1 MNNVPTSS
9 SAAPSR
15 CAGAGP
21 AAAASKCRYQIDGT
35 FACGAPVP
43 IASLGCAGT
52 EGIGMTVVRHTS
64 GPAVTGTSLTYR
76 HPLSSPMDMNAFD
89 RSIAM

>member
-1 MNNVPTSS
+1 MNNAPTSS
-9 SAAPSR
+9 SSSPPSR
-15 CAGAGP
+15 CAGAG
-21 AAAASKCRYQIDGT
+21 AASKCRYQIDGT

-64 GPAVTGTSLTYR
+64 GPAVTGTSFTY
-76 HPLSSPMDMNAFD
+76 HNPLSSPMDMNAFD